1 MLQPTREAIR
11 AILRADPTLA
21 ASERARL
28 LETLRQSA
36 RPLERN
42 PARLLRRAEVAA
54 RLAMSVRGV
63 DRLCAAGILP
73 KRKLPGHTRASG
85 IPEEAVENLI
95 RGGTR
100 EEVAA

>member
-1 MLQPTREAIR
+1 
-11 AILRADPTLA
+11 
-21 ASERARL
+21 
-28 LETLRQSA
+28 
-36 RPLERN
+36 
-42 PARLLRRAEVAA
+42 
-54 RLAMSVRGV
+54 MSVRGV